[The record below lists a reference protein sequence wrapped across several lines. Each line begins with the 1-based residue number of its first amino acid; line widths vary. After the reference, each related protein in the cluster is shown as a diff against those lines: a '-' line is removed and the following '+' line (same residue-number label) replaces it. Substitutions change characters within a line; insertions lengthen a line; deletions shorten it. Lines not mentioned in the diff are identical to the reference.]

1 MSSSLR
7 SHGPIAC
14 QEPLSMEFSRQGSW
28 SGVPYPSLGGP
39 PGLELNLGLPHCW
52 QVLYCL
58 SHQGSPWLIQC
69 DLMKIIQGTINI
81 DTSIISLCAQSLSRV
96 WCFVTPGA
104 VVCQAAL
111 SMEFS
116 RQEYWSGLSFH
127 LPEDLSDPG
136 IEPISLVSRTLAGR
150 FFTTGATN
158 TISPLDNNK
167 SHFPLCDGL

>member
-1 MSSSLR
+1 M
-7 SHGPIAC
+7 
-14 QEPLSMEFSRQGSW
+14 
-28 SGVPYPSLGGP
+28 
-39 PGLELNLGLPHCW
+39 
-52 QVLYCL
+52 
-58 SHQGSPWLIQC
+58 
-69 DLMKIIQGTINI
+69 
-81 DTSIISLCAQSLSRV
+81 
-96 WCFVTPGA
+96 TPGA